1 MLSHDSGD
9 IKNVENKLI
18 TKKIQEFEIRRNLYT
33 FDSFYSIKNIPSID
47 TIFSSNDIE
56 SRFSHRS
63 RPVWSKV
70 KQYDI

>member
-18 TKKIQEFEIRRNLYT
+18 AKKIQVFEIRRNLYN
-33 FDSFYSIKNIPSID
+33 FDSFYSIKNILSID

-70 KQYDI
+70 